1 MTSVGRLR
9 QRGHRHRSASDM
21 LRPAEPVPRK
31 VLSASVKVAGLLAA
45 LALWEVLGAT
55 GALPSDS
62 FPTLPSTAHAIGTE
76 LGGGDGWRAIGETLA
91 GWGLGFV
98 LGSGC
103 AIVVGVAIGLSRFA
117 FRSSIPVIE
126 FMKTIPVIAILP
138 IAILIFGGTLKME
151 YTLVAFGVFWPL
163 TIQVV
168 YGVRS
173 IDPVARDTATM
184 LGVRG
189 LRRFRLIV
197 LPSASPFIATGLRIA
212 AAVALI
218 LAVIAELIGGASG
231 LGREI
236 LVAEDSGQSA
246 LPIVYALIVITGA
259 VGLLITV
266 VMTRVER
273 RLLRWHE
280 RFRPLERGIA

>member
-1 MTSVGRLR
+1 VSVGAPLAAARAQRL
-9 QRGHRHRSASDM
+9 
-21 LRPAEPVPRK
+21 LRPTI
-31 VLSASVKVAGLLAA
+31 KVAGLVAA
-45 LALWEVLGAT
+45 LVLWLVLGAV
-55 GALPSDS
+55 GALPPDA
-62 FPTLPSTAHAIGTE
+62 FPTLPATARAIGTE
-76 LGGGDGWRAIGETLA
+76 LGGVDGWRSIGETLE
-91 GWGLGFV
+91 GWALGFV
-98 LGSGC
+98 LGAGC
-103 AIVVGVAIGLSRFA
+103 AIVVGVLIGLSRFA

-138 IAILIFGGTLKME
+138 IAVLIFGGTLKME

-173 IDPVARDTATM
+173 IDPVARDTASV

-189 LRRFRLIV
+189 LRRFGLIV
-197 LPSASPFIATGLRIA
+197 LPSAAPFVATGLRIA

-218 LAVIAELIGGASG
+218 LAVIAELIGGAAG
-231 LGREI
+231 LGRDI

-259 VGLLITV
+259 VGILITL
-266 VMTRVER
+266 VMTQAER
-273 RLLRWHE
+273 RVLRWHE
-280 RFRPLERGIA
+280 RFRPVERGIA

>member
-1 MTSVGRLR
+1 VKGGTALVSEERPPLRAAIAQRL
-9 QRGHRHRSASDM
+9 
-21 LRPAEPVPRK
+21 LTPAIK
-31 VLSASVKVAGLLAA
+31 TAGLLAA
-45 LALWEVLGAT
+45 LVLWLALGAA
-55 GALPSDS
+55 GALPPDA
-62 FPTLPSTAHAIGTE
+62 FPTLPATAKAIGTE
-76 LGGGDGWRAIGETLA
+76 LGGAGGWRSIGETLA

-98 LGSGC
+98 LGGGC
-103 AIVVGVAIGLSRFA
+103 AIVIGVLIGLSRFA

-138 IAILIFGGTLKME
+138 IAVLIFGGTLKME

-173 IDPVARDTATM
+173 IDPVARDTASV

-189 LRRFRLIV
+189 LRRFGLIV
-197 LPSASPFIATGLRIA
+197 LPSAAPFVATGLRIA

-218 LAVIAELIGGASG
+218 LAVIAELIGGAAG
-231 LGREI
+231 LGRDI

-259 VGLLITV
+259 VGILITL
-266 VMTRVER
+266 VMTQAER
-273 RLLRWHE
+273 RLLGWHE
-280 RFRPLERGIA
+280 RFRPTERGVA